1 MSAVVTPE
9 QPDLLETLDVPVER
23 VLRLSVEQYHEM
35 VRHGILRAGDPVELI
50 DGLLVTK
57 MGKNP
62 PHVIAL
68 SHSRNTLEA
77 QVGSGWHVRV
87 QDPITLDRSE
97 PEPDIAVARGAVE
110 DYSAAHPTAVEIG
123 LVLEASDTTL
133 ADDRGFKLRLYARNR
148 IQQYWIVNLVDDQV
162 EVYSQPSGPVDQ
174 PEYGECRVF
183 LPDQSVPLVLD
194 GRVVAHIP
202 VEDLLP

>member
-9 QPDLLETLDVPVER
+9 QPDQLESLNIPVER
-23 VLRLSVEQYHEM
+23 VWRISVDQYHQM
-35 VRHGILRAGDPVELI
+35 LRQGIITGNEPVELI

-68 SHSRNTLEA
+68 SHSRRTLES
-77 QVGSGWHVRV
+77 QVGPGWHVRV

-97 PEPDIAVARGAVE
+97 PEPDIAVARGVVE
-110 DYSAAHPTAVEIG
+110 DYREAHPTAVHVG
-123 LVLEASDTTL
+123 LVLEASDTSL
-133 ADDRGFKLRLYARNR
+133 ADDQGFKLRLYARNR
-148 IQQYWIVNLVDDQV
+148 IPQYWIANLVDDQV
-162 EVYSQPSGPVDQ
+162 EVYTRPSGPGDQ

-183 LPDQSVPLVLD
+183 LPGESVPLVLD
-194 GRVVAHIP
+194 GQVVAHVP
-202 VEDLLP
+202 VESLLP

>member
-9 QPDLLETLDVPVER
+9 LPDLIETLDVPVER
-23 VLRLSVEQYHEM
+23 VSRLSVEQYHEM

-77 QVGSGWHVRV
+77 QVGPGWHVRV

-110 DYSAAHPTAVEIG
+110 HYREAHPAAEQVG

-133 ADDRGFKLRLYARNR
+133 ADDQGYKLRLYARNR
-148 IQQYWIVNLVDDQV
+148 IPQYWIVNLVDDQV
-162 EVYSQPSGPVDQ
+162 EVYTQPSGPGDQ
-174 PEYGECRVF
+174 PEYGECRTF
-183 LPDQSVPLVLD
+183 LPRESVPLVLD
-194 GRVVAHIP
+194 GQVVAHVP
-202 VEDLLP
+202 VESLLP